1 MRFRCHLVV
10 LLLAT
15 VGNGCA
21 LFQMD
26 LANEP
31 KEQSREVRK
40 VARRTSDRDFPVK
53 RVVRMTSN
61 LIVQPAREK
70 RVREQ
75 VWNEMC
81 EIVFREPQV
90 RRRLNENGVRVGV
103 AAPPCPLALTR
114 LVSASQHDPRRKTD
128 TDQNQLYFSA
138 SGGGAATSIVVPEEG
153 ESLVE
158 VRRGTA
164 AEIPPEVTLPGLSGV
179 EPAEQ
184 IRCMLRVQSVEY
196 GDDWALLRFLPEL
209 HFGRESMRL
218 TVTAGDDQLRMRQRI
233 IPLFEQQFELR
244 LHPDDSV
251 IVGYNEQDD
260 WTVGK
265 FFFQSTSV
273 TSPRQHLLV
282 LRLSEIETIEG
293 RRSLQVH
300 RGKY

>member
-1 MRFRCHLVV
+1 M
-10 LLLAT
+10 
-15 VGNGCA
+15 
-21 LFQMD
+21 
-26 LANEP
+26 
-31 KEQSREVRK
+31 
-40 VARRTSDRDFPVK
+40 
-53 RVVRMTSN
+53 
-61 LIVQPAREK
+61 
-70 RVREQ
+70 
-75 VWNEMC
+75 
-81 EIVFREPQV
+81 
-90 RRRLNENGVRVGV
+90 
-103 AAPPCPLALTR
+103 
-114 LVSASQHDPRRKTD
+114 
-128 TDQNQLYFSA
+128 
-138 SGGGAATSIVVPEEG
+138 
-153 ESLVE
+153 
-158 VRRGTA
+158 RRGTA

-251 IVGYNEQDD
+251 IVGYDEQDD

-293 RRSLQVH
+293 DAHCRCIVASTEPHCIRSIVF
-300 RGKY
+300 RC

>member
-114 LVSASQHDPRRKTD
+114 
-128 TDQNQLYFSA
+128 
-138 SGGGAATSIVVPEEG
+138 
-153 ESLVE
+153 
-158 VRRGTA
+158 
-164 AEIPPEVTLPGLSGV
+164 
-179 EPAEQ
+179 
-184 IRCMLRVQSVEY
+184 
-196 GDDWALLRFLPEL
+196 
-209 HFGRESMRL
+209 FGRESMRL